1 MESMKEVI
9 SNSKYGKS
17 MYRLEQDFQ
26 KDYDND
32 MVFRRICNNLK
43 LDNNTLMKYTTKI
56 EKSACELKNC
66 QGCKNIMECKNEVNG
81 YVYYPDN
88 NMGLVEFSYVPCK
101 YKKAMDEDNKI

>member
-66 QGCKNIMECKNEVNG
+66 QDCKNIMECKNEVNG

-88 NMGLVEFSYVPCK
+88 NMGLVEFS
-101 YKKAMDEDNKI
+101 